1 MSTPDKNNTTKGAER
16 SSDAGVNA
24 WKVNRTGLASPVT
37 AESQTKSQEETVKAT
52 PEGGVPSAFKP
63 IARKRGKGWLLLNL
77 AAAVALLLVLGKVW
91 FDNRSGTSS
100 GITSIQRSKAEPG
113 TKLLPVT
120 EQDSHMPKYRALVI
134 GINKY
139 AQAGGEGWPQLRSA
153 RGDAEAIAETLAS
166 EYGFEVQTLLD
177 EKATRGAILNAMDD
191 MATTGDDGADLIYFA
206 GHGCFDEELQEGYWI
221 PADARKT
228 IDGHDAKEGWLWNS
242 TLTRLISAS
251 NARHV
256 LVLSD
261 ACYSG
266 SLFRGDQPLS
276 ARSSQG
282 WYERAI
288 SKPSRYLITSGGLE
302 PVLDSGDEH
311 SVFAQQVLNYLKY
324 SDPKVFSANDLGSAL
339 RERVA
344 ALTGQMVQMGPLP
357 VSGHAGGEF
366 VFVRQEAG
374 LPLAQFSPVAP
385 VNPVGGLNTRG
396 ADASDVKKSRDE
408 ALRNALALTREGA
421 PKSANSLINVVLQQ
435 NAQDHLA
442 LAVSDYIKRNERQ
455 EGRDE
460 LQNLIDK
467 IEKKSKENVA
477 AGAAVPALSRPRVLA
492 CLGPELPSGGPDA
505 ENIALLYRIV
515 LRSELESHASLRVI
529 EREALETLLQE
540 QNLGTS
546 NLADSRARLAIGKLL
561 PASLLLLGDVL
572 PSEKGDSLY
581 LRLVDTETTQVLA
594 SFSAKRLAED
604 DQEKVCAE
612 LATRIA
618 ERIVALKPLLAQVTE
633 VNGTRIRAS
642 LGTYHALNNGA
653 SFTVLSRKLRDKKVP
668 DDFEERE
675 LGIATVRKVSEFSCE
690 LDVVW
695 NEKVPSK
702 KDDLWIKER
711 GGDRGVGL

>member
-1 MSTPDKNNTTKGAER
+1 MSTPDKNNTTNGAER

-24 WKVNRTGLASPVT
+24 WKVNRTGLAASVT
-37 AESQTKSQEETVKAT
+37 AETQRHEEAVKAT
-52 PEGGVPSAFKP
+52 PEGGGTSASKP
-63 IARKRGKGWLLLNL
+63 VARKRGKGWLLLNL
-77 AAAVALLLVLGKVW
+77 AAAAAMLLVLGKVW
-91 FDNRSGTSS
+91 LDSRSGTSS
-100 GITSIQRSKAEPG
+100 GITANQRSKAEPG
-113 TKLLPVT
+113 KKLLPGT
-120 EQDSHMPKYRALVI
+120 EQASHMPKYRALVI

-206 GHGCFDEELQEGYWI
+206 GHGCFDEKLQEGYWI

-228 IDGHDAKEGWLWNS
+228 VDNHDAKEGWLWNS

-251 NARHV
+251 SARHV

-266 SLFRGDQPLS
+266 SLFRGDKPLS
-276 ARSSQG
+276 AHSSQG

-302 PVLDSGDEH
+302 PVLDSGAEH

-374 LPLAQFSPVAP
+374 LPLVQFSPVAS
-385 VNPVGGLNTRG
+385 VNPAGGVDTRG
-396 ADASDVKKSRDE
+396 ADASEVKQSRDE

-442 LAVSDYIKRNERQ
+442 RAVSDYIKRNERQ

-460 LQNLIDK
+460 LQKLIDK
-467 IEKKSKENVA
+467 IEEKSKVNAA
-477 AGAAVPALSRPRVLA
+477 AGVVAPVLSRPRVLA

-540 QNLGTS
+540 QNLGIS
-546 NLADSRARLAIGKLL
+546 NLADARARLAIGKLL

-572 PSEKGDSLY
+572 PSDKGDTLY

-612 LATRIA
+612 LAARIA
-618 ERIVALKPLLAQVTE
+618 ERIVALKPLLAPVTE

-668 DDFEERE
+668 DDFEDRE
-675 LGIATVRKVSEFSCE
+675 LGTATVRNVSEFSCE

-695 NEKVPSK
+695 QEKAPLHAV
-702 KDDLWIKER
+702 DLWVKER
-711 GGDRGVGL
+711 IKTVASTL